1 MNTFSFCVKTGCPQ
15 ASFES
20 LVEARQFP
28 KPVHELTWN
37 RIKSKNW
44 VVGYQRGD
52 VKRFR
57 KSLGLNDTVSFIV
70 AHYPQNK
77 KDNLWLNINEIP
89 NHHIVFSARTDQV
102 GLFQGDFFIHRETTF
117 IDPLNPIVKNQ
128 LRIRQ

>member
-77 KDNLWLNINEIP
+77 KDTLWLNINEIL

-102 GLFQGDFFIHRETTF
+102 GLSGSGSKKSK
-117 IDPLNPIVKNQ
+117 PNLV
-128 LRIRQ
+128 RQWEPRTPVSSGGI